1 VYGAVSAGS
10 CWVDA
15 ATPRARLLLLLLL
28 PLPLTAPTSSA
39 VLETKRA
46 RPAFHCCCGRRCG
59 ERRRQYGWLLGPRHA
74 PLLP

>member
-39 VLETKRA
+39 VLETK
-46 RPAFHCCCGRRCG
+46 
-59 ERRRQYGWLLGPRHA
+59 Q
-74 PLLP
+74 